1 MERGRRTG
9 TDMARKTPPLNRI
22 TSHEVALKAGV
33 SQSTVSRVFSG
44 DGRLSQATRERVLM
58 VARDMGY
65 KPNAIA
71 RGLITRRTQIVGLVA
86 SYMTNPF
93 FPTVLQAF
101 TQRLHEL
108 GWRVLL
114 FTAGTSEDVDELLP
128 EVLAYQVDGL
138 IIVTAS
144 LSSKMTREA
153 LRRGIPVVLFNR
165 YAPGTGASAVSCAN
179 YEGGRLVADAL
190 LDAGHQHLAY
200 ITGRADTSTNV
211 DRQRGF
217 LERLAERGASCEV
230 EPGNFTYQ
238 GGYEATLR
246 LLSSKRCPDAIFCAN
261 DITALGT
268 LDAARKLGIRV
279 PEDLSV
285 VGFDDIPMA
294 QWAAYDLTTVR
305 QPVEAMI
312 EASVELLLER
322 IENPDLGSVLK
333 FLPGTLV
340 RRGSARLQP

>member
-1 MERGRRTG
+1 
-9 TDMARKTPPLNRI
+9 MARQKSSNGLGRV
-22 TSHEVALKAGV
+22 TSHQVALRAGV

-44 DGRLSQATRERVLM
+44 DERLSEATRSKVLEI
-58 VARDMGY
+58 ARELGY

-71 RGLITRRTQIVGLVA
+71 RSLITQRTQIIGLVA

-93 FPTVLQAF
+93 FPLVLQAF

-144 LSSKMTREA
+144 LSSRMTREVMQ
-153 LRRGIPVVLFNR
+153 RGTPVVLFNR
-165 YAPGTGASAVSCAN
+165 YAPGSGASAVSCAN
-179 YEGGRLVADAL
+179 YEGGRLVADTL
-190 LDAGHQHLAY
+190 LDAGHKRLAY
-200 ITGRADTSTNV
+200 ITGREDTSTNV

-217 LERLAERGASCEV
+217 LERLSERKATDCKI

-238 GGYEATLR
+238 GGFEAAMR
-246 LLSSKRCPDAIFCAN
+246 LLKPSKRPDAIFCAN

-279 PEDLSV
+279 PDQLSV
-285 VGFDDIPMA
+285 IGFDDIPMA

-305 QPVEAMI
+305 QPVEEMI
-312 EASVELLLER
+312 EASVALLLER
-322 IENPDLGSVLK
+322 VDNLSLGSVLK

-340 RRGSARLQP
+340 RRGSARLP

>member
-1 MERGRRTG
+1 
-9 TDMARKTPPLNRI
+9 MARQKGPKGLGRV
-22 TSHEVALKAGV
+22 TSHEVALGAGV

-44 DGRLSQATRERVLM
+44 DERLSQATRERVLE
-58 VARDMGY
+58 VARGLGY

-71 RGLITRRTQIVGLVA
+71 RGLITRRTQIIGLVA

-101 TQRLHEL
+101 TQTLHEL

-153 LRRGIPVVLFNR
+153 LQRGIPVVLFNR
-165 YAPGTGASAVSCAN
+165 YAPGSGASAVSCAN
-179 YEGGRLVADAL
+179 YEGGRMVADAL
-190 LDAGHQHLAY
+190 LDAGHKRLAY
-200 ITGRADTSTNV
+200 ITGREDTSTNL

-217 LERLAERGASCEV
+217 LERLAERGLPGRL
-230 EPGNFTYQ
+230 EPGNFTYE
-238 GGYEATLR
+238 GGFEAAMR
-246 LLSSKRCPDAIFCAN
+246 LLGAKARPDAIFCAN
-261 DITALGT
+261 DITALGA
-268 LDAARKLGIRV
+268 LDAARKLGVGV
-279 PEDLSV
+279 PSELSV
-285 VGFDDIPMA
+285 IGFDDIPMA
-294 QWAAYDLTTVR
+294 QWAAYSLTTVR

-312 EASVELLLER
+312 EASVRLLLER
-322 IENPDLGSVLK
+322 VSNTNLGSVLE

>member
-1 MERGRRTG
+1 
-9 TDMARKTPPLNRI
+9 MARRKGSGGSGRV
-22 TSHEVALKAGV
+22 TSHEVAQGAGV

-44 DGRLSQATRERVLM
+44 DQRLTAATRERVLE
-58 VARDMGY
+58 VARGLGY

-71 RGLITRRTQIVGLVA
+71 RSLITRRTQIIGLVA

-144 LSSKMTREA
+144 LSSQMTREA
-153 LRRGIPVVLFNR
+153 LGRGIPVVLFNR
-165 YAPGTGASAVSCAN
+165 YAPGSGASAVSCAN

-190 LDAGHQHLAY
+190 LDAGHKRLAY
-200 ITGRADTSTNV
+200 ITGREDTSTNV
-211 DRQRGF
+211 DRQQGF
-217 LERLAERGASCEV
+217 LERLSERGASCRV
-230 EPGNFTYQ
+230 ETGNFTYQ
-238 GGYEATLR
+238 GGFEAALR
-246 LLSSKRCPDAIFCAN
+246 LLGCEDRPDAIFCAN
-261 DITALGT
+261 DITALGA
-268 LDAARKLGIRV
+268 LDAARKLGIQV
-279 PEDLSV
+279 PDQLSV
-285 VGFDDIPMA
+285 IGFDDIPMA

-322 IENPDLGSVLK
+322 VNNANLGSVLK

-340 RRGSARLQP
+340 KRGSARLP

>member
-1 MERGRRTG
+1 
-9 TDMARKTPPLNRI
+9 
-22 TSHEVALKAGV
+22 VAQGAGV

-44 DGRLSQATRERVLM
+44 DQRLTAATRERVLE
-58 VARDMGY
+58 VARGLGY

-71 RGLITRRTQIVGLVA
+71 RSLITRRTQIIGLVA

-144 LSSKMTREA
+144 LSSQMTREA
-153 LRRGIPVVLFNR
+153 LGRGIPVVLFNR
-165 YAPGTGASAVSCAN
+165 YAPGSGASAVSCAN

-190 LDAGHQHLAY
+190 LDAGHKRLAY
-200 ITGRADTSTNV
+200 ITGREDTSTNV
-211 DRQRGF
+211 DRQQGF
-217 LERLAERGASCEV
+217 LERLSERGASCRV
-230 EPGNFTYQ
+230 ETGNFTYQ
-238 GGYEATLR
+238 GGFEAALR
-246 LLSSKRCPDAIFCAN
+246 LLGCEDRPDAIFCAN
-261 DITALGT
+261 DITALGA
-268 LDAARKLGIRV
+268 LDAARKLGIQV
-279 PEDLSV
+279 PDQLSV
-285 VGFDDIPMA
+285 IGFDDIPMA

-322 IENPDLGSVLK
+322 VNNANLGSVLK

-340 RRGSARLQP
+340 KRGSARLP

>member
-1 MERGRRTG
+1 LT
-9 TDMARKTPPLNRI
+9 A
-22 TSHEVALKAGV
+22 
-33 SQSTVSRVFSG
+33 
-44 DGRLSQATRERVLM
+44 ATRERVLE
-58 VARDMGY
+58 VARGLGY

-71 RGLITRRTQIVGLVA
+71 RSLITRRTQIIGLVA

-144 LSSKMTREA
+144 LSSQMTREA
-153 LRRGIPVVLFNR
+153 LGRGIPVVLFNR
-165 YAPGTGASAVSCAN
+165 YAPGSGASAVSCAN

-190 LDAGHQHLAY
+190 LDAGHKRLAY
-200 ITGRADTSTNV
+200 ITGREDTSTNV
-211 DRQRGF
+211 DRQQGF
-217 LERLAERGASCEV
+217 LERLSERGASCRV
-230 EPGNFTYQ
+230 ETGNFTYQ
-238 GGYEATLR
+238 GGFEAALR
-246 LLSSKRCPDAIFCAN
+246 LLGCEDRPDAIFCAN
-261 DITALGT
+261 DITALGA
-268 LDAARKLGIRV
+268 LDAARKLGIQV
-279 PEDLSV
+279 PDQLSV
-285 VGFDDIPMA
+285 IGFDDIPMA

-322 IENPDLGSVLK
+322 VNNANLGSVLK

-340 RRGSARLQP
+340 KRGSARLP

>member
-1 MERGRRTG
+1 MRRKSSKQLGRV
-9 TDMARKTPPLNRI
+9 

-44 DGRLSQATRERVLM
+44 DLRLSQATRERVLE
-58 VARDMGY
+58 VARGLGY

-71 RGLITRRTQIVGLVA
+71 RSLITRRTQIIGLVA

-93 FPTVLQAF
+93 FPVVLQAF
-101 TQRLHEL
+101 TQTLHDL
-108 GWRVLL
+108 GWKVLL

-144 LSSKMTREA
+144 LSSRMTREV
-153 LRRGIPVVLFNR
+153 LQRGIPVVLFNR
-165 YAPGTGASAVSCAN
+165 YAPGSGASAVSCAN
-179 YEGGRLVADAL
+179 YEGGRLVADVL
-190 LDAGHQHLAY
+190 LDAGHQRLAY
-200 ITGRADTSTNV
+200 IAGREDTSTNV
-211 DRQRGF
+211 DRQKGF
-217 LERLAERGASCEV
+217 LERLSERKVADCRV

-238 GGYEATLR
+238 GGFSAAMR
-246 LLSSKRCPDAIFCAN
+246 LLQSPKRPDAIFCAN
-261 DITALGT
+261 DITALGA
-268 LDAARKLGIRV
+268 LDAARKLGIKV
-279 PEDLSV
+279 PAELSV
-285 VGFDDIPMA
+285 IGFDDIPMA

-305 QPVEAMI
+305 QPVEEMI

-322 IENPDLGSVLK
+322 VENLSLGSVLK

-340 RRGSARLQP
+340 KRGSARLP

>member
-1 MERGRRTG
+1 MPQQKSSNSLR
-9 TDMARKTPPLNRI
+9 RI
-22 TSHEVALKAGV
+22 TSHEVALRAGV

-44 DGRLSQATRERVLM
+44 DERLSEATRERVLGI
-58 VARDMGY
+58 ARDLGY

-71 RGLITRRTQIVGLVA
+71 RSLITRRTKIIGLVA

-93 FPTVLQAF
+93 FPVVLQAF

-144 LSSKMTREA
+144 LSSQMTREV
-153 LRRGIPVVLFNR
+153 LQRGTPVVLFNR
-165 YAPGTGASAVSCAN
+165 YAPGSGASAVSCAN
-179 YEGGRLVADAL
+179 YEGGRLVAEVL
-190 LDAGHQHLAY
+190 LDAGHKRLAY

-217 LERLAERGASCEV
+217 LERLAERKSHCKIEL
-230 EPGNFTYQ
+230 GNFTYA
-238 GGYEATLR
+238 GGFDAALR
-246 LLSSKRCPDAIFCAN
+246 LLKSKKRPDAIFCAN
-261 DITALGT
+261 DITALGA
-268 LDAARKLGIRV
+268 LDAARKLGVRV
-279 PEDLSV
+279 PDELSV
-285 VGFDDIPMA
+285 IGFDDIPMA
-294 QWAAYDLTTVR
+294 QWTAYDLTTVR
-305 QPVEAMI
+305 QPVEEMI

-322 IENPDLGSVLK
+322 VNNINLGSVLK